1 MAAEIAGNRG
11 EIESIRSVGVGLKPA
26 PSIFRCQRTGSFVA
40 SVQDT
45 DDVTSYGPEIVTV
58 TKLLPGVYRYSVN
71 NFSGQSSFKMENS
84 GCLVNVVIPKSG
96 IIRRYD
102 IPTSNP
108 TNGTLRVVFELTVD
122 NAGDTT
128 LTGINQFKETN
139 PSGESVE

>member
-1 MAAEIAGNRG
+1 M
-11 EIESIRSVGVGLKPA
+11 GLKPA
-26 PSIFRCQRTGSFVA
+26 PSIFRRQRTGSFVA

-58 TKLLPGVYRYSVN
+58 TKLLPGMYRYSVH

-84 GCLVNVVIPKSG
+84 GCVVNVVIPKSG

-108 TNGTLRVVFELTVD
+108 TNGNLRVVFELTVD

-139 PSGESVE
+139 PPGESVE